1 MAKEAHQQPQTVGE
15 EAKRRLLCPRCL
27 IQSSASSSIAKPT
40 KVSSMFINQ
49 RTRPLFRNG
58 KHSQRLTLR
67 RFKRLSIEERVNA
80 LSTVCPHLVEI
91 FTTMYQ
97 RGEQTGK
104 EGSSFA
110 RIAHSLGPQYQEHQY
125 FNPSSPY
132 HRHAYQA
139 FPHHF
144 YPSSEYQSNQGSPC
158 FDDLFYHRPA
168 SSSET

>member
-1 MAKEAHQQPQTVGE
+1 M
-15 EAKRRLLCPRCL
+15 
-27 IQSSASSSIAKPT
+27 
-40 KVSSMFINQ
+40 VSTPVS
-49 RTRPLFRNG
+49 PL
-58 KHSQRLTLR
+58 S
-67 RFKRLSIEERVNA
+67 RFKRLSTEERVNA

-91 FTTMYQ
+91 FTTMHQ

-110 RIAHSLGPQYQEHQY
+110 RIAHSLGGQYQEHQY

-144 YPSSEYQSNQGSPC
+144 YPSSEYQNTQGSPS

-168 SSSET
+168 SSSETQYLSNMRNGERAKLEAESVIITMTLLL